1 MCFFLCLW
9 FQFTFCA
16 KASQEVLRFGAK
28 VTPTRPMFG
37 NTKERSFTGLIVGFE
52 RFLRMNMDDDECIG
66 QNLDHGVYTVMTQDC
81 KHIEMTLQC
90 D

>member
-1 MCFFLCLW
+1 
-9 FQFTFCA
+9 
-16 KASQEVLRFGAK
+16 
-28 VTPTRPMFG
+28 MFG

-81 KHIEMTLQC
+81 KHVEMTLQC
-90 D
+90 DWVNSMNLDMGSTDAMEA